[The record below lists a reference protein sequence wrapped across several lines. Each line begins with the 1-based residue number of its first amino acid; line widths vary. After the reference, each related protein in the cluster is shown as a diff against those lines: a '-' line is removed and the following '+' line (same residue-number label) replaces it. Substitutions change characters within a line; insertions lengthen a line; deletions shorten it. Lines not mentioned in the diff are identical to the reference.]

1 MKKTGYLGLKT
12 LSIIFCL
19 VFIGC
24 PVLAD
29 DTCVFTASSNYI
41 PYNSKT
47 STFIAPV
54 VPSSRTTSGDNIYMV
69 FIKPD
74 KGNFWGGNVAKY
86 GISSNNQIIDS
97 KGDPATW
104 SNGTMKRDAVPYWK
118 TIDWADITKS
128 NYIHNSNRQIY
139 TYLKNIAP
147 FESANEDLTASILGN
162 PIKSTADI
170 INYVRGADV
179 LDEDRDNDVTE
190 NRSIITGDILHSE
203 PSIFQYKYA
212 DGKSN
217 TMVFFG
223 ANDGM
228 LHAVLDITES
238 SGVHPTVTSHGT
250 EEWAF
255 IPPSQLPRL
264 KEIIE
269 GIGHQIYVDATPKI
283 YFKDIDGNGIVD
295 SGDGDK
301 VILVCGAG
309 KGGTSYFALDVTNP
323 FSPQYLW
330 RINQFD
336 DSGFGWAAPTTV
348 ISELGET
355 WAEPRF
361 GVVRTSDSDATGTP
375 VFFIGG
381 GYSSDYSSGKAVIAV
396 NVMTGTVVKKFT
408 TGMNYSFPSS
418 VLVVDENN
426 NGFVDK
432 VYVGDLGGQMWRF
445 ASFVDSCGN
454 SLAFP
459 NCNENINSWTGQV
472 FFKTDDNNSRK
483 FFYPPSVTLE
493 KGYDMVFMGTGDREN
508 ACCNNK
514 DVVCSFAGPDI
525 IAAVKETHALT
536 TIVGETDLVDVT
548 DSTAAPPNLSADQGW
563 YIRLMDSSGN
573 AVGEKVLSEGTVF
586 CKTFYVTTFTPS
598 NNPYETEGDG
608 KLYALSYLTGVAALD
623 FNNDS
628 KRERSSTIGEGIPSK
643 PVMLIT
649 RTDIKLLISVGSANS
664 TTGDPS
670 LGAGVKNIDPL
681 LTPINLFVRFWR
693 EVF

>member
-1 MKKTGYLGLKT
+1 MKKIRRHDLII
-12 LSIIFCL
+12 LSTIFCI
-19 VFIGC
+19 VFIAC

-29 DTCVFTASSNYI
+29 DTCVFKVSTNYI
-41 PYNSKT
+41 AHNSKIG
-47 STFIAPV
+47 TFVAPV
-54 VPSSRTTSGDNIYMV
+54 VPSSRTTSGNNIYMV
-69 FIKPD
+69 FIQPD
-74 KGNFWGGNVAKY
+74 KGNFWAGNVAKY
-86 GISSNNQIIDS
+86 GISLNNQIIDAN
-97 KGDPATW
+97 GDPATW
-104 SNGTMKRDAVPYWK
+104 PNGAMKRDAVPYWA
-118 TIDWADITKS
+118 TIDWADITKR
-128 NYIHNSNRQIY
+128 NFIHNSNRNIY
-139 TYLKNIAP
+139 TYLKNMAP
-147 FESANEDLTASILGN
+147 FESTNDDLTASILGD
-162 PIKSTADI
+162 PTKSTADI

-212 DGKSN
+212 DGTSH

-228 LHAVLDITES
+228 LHAVLDVTKS

-264 KEIIE
+264 KEMIE
-269 GIGHQIYVDATPKI
+269 GINHQIYVDATPKI
-283 YFKDIDGNGIVD
+283 YFKDIEGDGFVD

-309 KGGTSYFALDVTNP
+309 EGGTGYFALDVTNP
-323 FSPQYLW
+323 SSPQYLW

-336 DSGFGWAAPTTV
+336 DSGFGWTAPTTV
-348 ISELGET
+348 IPELGET

-396 NVMTGTVVKKFT
+396 DVMTGSVVKKFT
-408 TGMNYSFPSS
+408 NRMNYSFPSS

-445 ASFVDSCGN
+445 ASFVDSGGN

-514 DVVCSFAGPDI
+514 DVVCSFARPDI

-548 DSTAAPPNLSADQGW
+548 GPTAAPPDLSADQGW
-563 YIRLMDSSGN
+563 YIRLVDNSGN
-573 AVGEKVLSEGTVF
+573 AVGEKVLSEGTVI
-586 CKTFYVTTFTPS
+586 CKTFYITTYTPS
-598 NNPYETEGDG
+598 NNSYGTEGDG
-608 KLYALSYLTGVAALD
+608 KLYALSYLTGAAALD

-628 KRERSSTIGEGIPSK
+628 KPERSSTIDGGIPSK

-649 RTDIKLLISVGSANS
+649 RTGIKLLISVGSANS
-664 TTGDPS
+664 ATGNPS
-670 LGAGVKNIDPL
+670 IGAGVKNIDPL
-681 LTPINLFVRFWR
+681 LLPVNLFVSFWR

>member
-1 MKKTGYLGLKT
+1 MKKIRRYDLII

-29 DTCVFTASSNYI
+29 DTCVFTASTDYI
-41 PYNSKT
+41 PHNSKT

-54 VPSSRTTSGDNIYMV
+54 VPSSKTTSGDNIYLV
-69 FIKPD
+69 FIQPD
-74 KGNFWGGNVAKY
+74 KGNFWRGNVAKY
-86 GISSNNQIIDS
+86 GISSNNQIVDAN
-97 KGDPATW
+97 GDPATW
-104 SNGTMKRDAVPYWK
+104 HNGALKRDAVPYWA

-128 NYIHNSNRQIY
+128 NYIHNSNRHIY
-139 TYLKNIAP
+139 TYLKNMAP
-147 FESANEDLTASILGN
+147 FESTNEDLTATILGN
-162 PIKSTADI
+162 PTKSIADI

-179 LDEDRDNDVTE
+179 LDEDKDNDVTE

-212 DGKSN
+212 DGTSN

-228 LHAVLDITES
+228 LHAVLDVTES
-238 SGVHPTVTSHGT
+238 SGVHPAVTSHGT

-283 YFKDIDGNGIVD
+283 YFKDIDGDGIVD

-301 VILVCGAG
+301 VILVCGVG
-309 KGGTSYFALDVTNP
+309 EGGTSYFALDVTNP

-330 RINQFD
+330 RINEFD

-361 GVVRTSDSDATGTP
+361 GVVRTSDNDATGTP

-381 GYSSDYSSGKAVIAV
+381 GYSSDCSSGKSVIAV
-396 NVMTGTVVKKFT
+396 NVMAGTVVKKFT

-445 ASFVDSCGN
+445 ASFVDSDGN

-472 FFKTDDNNSRK
+472 FFRTDDNNSRK

-493 KGYDMVFMGTGDREN
+493 LGYDMVFMGTGDREDACN
-508 ACCNNK
+508 ATPATS
-514 DVVCSFAGPDI
+514 DM
-525 IAAVKETHALT
+525 IAAAKDTHSLT
-536 TIVGETDLVDVT
+536 TIVGETDMVDVT
-548 DSTAAPPNLSADQGW
+548 DPTATLPDLTTDLGW
-563 YIRLMDSSGN
+563 YIRLVDDSGS
-573 AVGEKVLSEGTVF
+573 AVGEKVLAEGVVF
-586 CKTFYVTTFTPS
+586 YKAFYITTFTP
-598 NNPYETEGDG
+598 NEDPCAPGGDG
-608 KLYALSYLTGVAALD
+608 KLYALSHLTGEAVLD
-623 FNNDS
+623 FDNDGNND
-628 KRERSSTIGEGIPSK
+628 RSVTIGGGIPSK
-643 PVMLIT
+643 PVTLIT
-649 RTDIKLLISVGSANS
+649 KTGTKLLVSVGSANPNAAS
-664 TTGDPS
+664 PTT
-670 LGAGVKNIDPL
+670 GAGVMNITPL
-681 LTPINLFVRFWR
+681 LPPINFFYKFWK